1 MLCADREAK
10 QEDDTGCTRHRN
22 DRKDERPGCLFFVF
36 RFEPMCLFL
45 NQTSV
50 IFLELLLEV
59 IECLRLQLLL
69 LAVIT
74 YESRYVGE
82 VLRLLSVLT
91 E

>member
-1 MLCADREAK
+1 
-10 QEDDTGCTRHRN
+10 
-22 DRKDERPGCLFFVF
+22 
-36 RFEPMCLFL
+36 MCLFL